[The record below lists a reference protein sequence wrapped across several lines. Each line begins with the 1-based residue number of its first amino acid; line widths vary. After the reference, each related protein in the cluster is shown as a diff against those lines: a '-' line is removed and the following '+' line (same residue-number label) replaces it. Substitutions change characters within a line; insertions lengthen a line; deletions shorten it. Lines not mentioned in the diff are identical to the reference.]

1 MPRSTKIYG
10 LDTSVFVRLLTG
22 HPESDFKKTV
32 AALKKLH
39 DVDPATELVV
49 SNQVIGEAYV
59 TLQHYYEISKADA
72 RTAMLHL
79 FSNGSVAPLNG
90 QSVINIFKKEG
101 GAGLI
106 DRLIAQE
113 YTCRNARTLT
123 NDKRMAKLEGI
134 ELLK

>member
-22 HPESDFKKTV
+22 HPETDFKETV
-32 AALKKLH
+32 ASLKRLH
-39 DVDPATELVV
+39 DNDPATELVV

-59 TLQHYYEISKADA
+59 TLQYHYKISKADA
-72 RTAMLHL
+72 RAAILHL
-79 FSNGSVAPLNG
+79 FNKGALSPLNEYA
-90 QSVINIFKKEG
+90 VVNILKEEG

-113 YTCRNARTLT
+113 YAHRNARILT
-123 NDKRMAKLEGI
+123 NDKRMAKLEEV

>member
-1 MPRSTKIYG
+1 MPRLTKIYG
-10 LDTSVFVRLLTG
+10 LDTSIFIRLLTG

-32 AALKKLH
+32 SALKKLQ

-59 TLQHYYEISKADA
+59 ILQHHYEISKADA
-72 RTAMLHL
+72 RTAILHL
-79 FSNGSVAPLNG
+79 FSNGSLAPLNG

-113 YTCRNARTLT
+113 YTYRNTRTLT
-123 NDKRMAKLEGI
+123 NDKRMAKLEGV